1 MNLLEQINNTDS
13 NGLTIR
19 LDAKDIMYMSIT
31 WNPSWVDYNVEK
43 ICQASITFSK
53 DNIESKVNLQA
64 QTLPELFAKIQQFLL
79 SL

>member
-19 LDAKDIMYMSIT
+19 LDVKDIMYMSIR
-31 WNPSWVDYNVEK
+31 WDPSWAHYNVEK
-43 ICQASITFSK
+43 ICQADITFK
-53 DNIESKVNLQA
+53 KNNIESKVNLRA
-64 QTLPELFAKIQQFLL
+64 QTLTELFAKIQQFLL